1 MRTEKYNRLVRS
13 LAACVLQSD
22 LTDKE
27 LKELLEMLQIGRLNR
42 DLESALEGFVWKI
55 PSYEHS
61 KNQFADNFID
71 DVLETGVSKTLLH
84 NVISSLLGE
93 DAPNKS
99 KTMRDII
106 IAFEL
111 QASSSQ
117 KRKLL
122 EILKSNVEGDAF
134 LRGISD
140 RHK

>member
-13 LAACVLQSD
+13 LAASVLQSD

-27 LKELLEMLQIGRLNR
+27 LKELLEMLQNGRLNR
-42 DLESALEGFVWKI
+42 DLENVLEGFVWKI

-61 KNQFADNFID
+61 KNHFADDFTE
-71 DVLETGVSKTLLH
+71 DVLETRVSKTLLH

-99 KTMRDII
+99 KTMRDMI
-106 IAFEL
+106 IAFEM
-111 QASSSQ
+111 QASSNQ
-117 KRKLL
+117 KKKLL
-122 EILKSNVEGDAF
+122 DILRSNVEGDAF